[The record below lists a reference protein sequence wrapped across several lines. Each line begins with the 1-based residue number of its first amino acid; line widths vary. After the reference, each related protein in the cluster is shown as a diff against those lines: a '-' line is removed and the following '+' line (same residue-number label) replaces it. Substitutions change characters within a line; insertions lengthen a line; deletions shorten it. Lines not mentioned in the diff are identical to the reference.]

1 MRSRSRSARIIVYE
15 PYLAGTHDEKM
26 YRLVNDRASWF
37 DIVMGAKVVDDEL
50 TTDRVE
56 KRVALH
62 PTIAEAV
69 RMDLT
74 CG

>member
-1 MRSRSRSARIIVYE
+1 RPLHLAVPTALGSAHRTSQRTLKYE
-15 PYLAGTHDEKM
+15 EPVK
-26 YRLVNDRASWF
+26 DRASWF

-56 KRVALH
+56 KRMTLP
-62 PTIAEAV
+62 PTIAEAL